1 MPAQSHWT
9 WRCPLWG
16 WPAWLRWS
24 GVPPSLSL
32 QLMERVPPS
41 SWEPGSSC
49 GSALLCL
56 PELLLELSWA
66 QAQSPPGTHLT
77 KELCLPAQATC
88 CLLLGSYD
96 PVAGAASTP
105 HVPAQ
110 RWGGGLALKSW
121 QEPLTAI
128 HMAPQAVLRAQLH
141 FSSLL
146 EQTPLPPTSAPASTR
161 QEFGFHSHLINSGHV
176 CLSEIKS

>member
-110 RWGGGLALKSW
+110 RWGGGACPEKLAGAPHSNPHGSPGSPSCSAALL
-121 QEPLTAI
+121 LTSGTD
-128 HMAPQAVLRAQLH
+128 P
-141 FSSLL
+141 
-146 EQTPLPPTSAPASTR
+146 PASHICSSFNKTGIWIP
-161 QEFGFHSHLINSGHV
+161 QPLD
-176 CLSEIKS
+176 

>member
-1 MPAQSHWT
+1 
-9 WRCPLWG
+9 
-16 WPAWLRWS
+16 
-24 GVPPSLSL
+24 
-32 QLMERVPPS
+32 MERVPPS

-77 KELCLPAQATC
+77 NELCLPAQATC

-110 RWGGGLALKSW
+110 RWGGGLPWKAGRSPSQQSTWLPRQSFMLSCTSPHFWNRPPCLPHLLQLQQDRNLDSIATWLIQVMFAFLKSNHNDAFFFNW
-121 QEPLTAI
+121 GYLLTYDP
-128 HMAPQAVLRAQLH
+128 H
-141 FSSLL
+141 SSIYLVACML
-146 EQTPLPPTSAPASTR
+146 FQ
-161 QEFGFHSHLINSGHV
+161 
-176 CLSEIKS
+176 